1 MGKLLIKAKY
11 FCITDDKT
19 EFFNAIAGDFEG
31 FEEQDN
37 KAVDPEQRVHLEVG
51 THMLGGILEVQQ
63 VEDNNLVGG
72 TGRHLVGEQVDNH
85 KA

>member
-1 MGKLLIKAKY
+1 MDNKGHFFFA

-31 FEEQDN
+31 FEGQDN
-37 KAVDPEQRVHLEVG
+37 KAVAQVQVHLEED
-51 THMLGGILEVQQ
+51 THRVGGILEV

-72 TGRHLVGEQVDNH
+72 MGTHLVGQVGNPD

>member
-1 MGKLLIKAKY
+1 MDNKGQFFFS

-31 FEEQDN
+31 FEGQDN
-37 KAVDPEQRVHLEVG
+37 KAVDQVHLEEG
-51 THMLGGILEVQQ
+51 THRVGGILEV

-72 TGRHLVGEQVDNH
+72 MGRHLVGQVDNLD